1 MLVMMVLLG
10 MASDL
15 ANLGNVLVLM
25 LTVEDVFVLDVDVEV
40 DNDVV
45 HDDDDDDDGVVGHGQ

>member
-1 MLVMMVLLG
+1 
-10 MASDL
+10 
-15 ANLGNVLVLM
+15 M

-45 HDDDDDDDGVVGHGQ
+45 HDDDDDDGVVGHGQ